1 MSPAHIT
8 ERNAK
13 ICLDINKTK
22 DEKKK
27 TVLIEV
33 PKPCMALL
41 NKNSQ
46 AEDGSLA
53 SSTFHSFRQ
62 TAPLGHNMVLAVL
75 PLPHHTSSCHQMKVL
90 VLASLEA
97 EEDGLSLTSPC
108 SRLTGILKAEA
119 CANHVALAWSHHEDS
134 DLSQGQRP

>member
-1 MSPAHIT
+1 
-8 ERNAK
+8 
-13 ICLDINKTK
+13 
-22 DEKKK
+22 
-27 TVLIEV
+27 
-33 PKPCMALL
+33 MALL

-90 VLASLEA
+90 VLASLKA